1 LIIIDYY
8 IPLSVLKLNYDMIV
22 QRLKRDISTDMELAE
37 KYYSI
42 LSAIN
47 NLHLTEREIQL
58 IAFTAIKG
66 NITFANVREE
76 FCKTYKSTSPTINNI
91 VSKLKKIGVFVK
103 ENGKVK
109 VNPIISIDFKKD
121 ITLDIR
127 LVHEE
132 ANINVGEGMDNQEN
146 GNQPSDIRENN

>member
-1 LIIIDYY
+1 MKPMIIQK
-8 IPLSVLKLNYDMIV
+8 LKKDV
-22 QRLKRDISTDMELAE
+22 STDIQLAE

-58 IAFTAIKG
+58 ISFTAIKG
-66 NITFANVREE
+66 NITYANVREE
-76 FCKTYKSTSPTINNI
+76 FCRTYNSTSPSINNI
-91 VSKLKKIGVFVK
+91 ISKLKRIGIFIK

-109 VNPIISIDFKKD
+109 VNPIIIIDFTKD
-121 ITLDIR
+121 LTLDIK

-132 ANINVGEGMDNQEN
+132 ANINVSEGVDHQEDVN
-146 GNQPSDIRENN
+146 

>member
-1 LIIIDYY
+1 
-8 IPLSVLKLNYDMIV
+8 MIV
-22 QRLKRDISTDMELAE
+22 QSLKKDVSTDFQLAE

-42 LSAIN
+42 LFTIN

-66 NITFANVREE
+66 NITYANVREE
-76 FCKTYKSTSPTINNI
+76 FCKTYNSTSPTINNI
-91 VSKLKKIGVFVK
+91 VSKLKRLGIFVK

-109 VNPIISIDFKKD
+109 INPKIIIDFKKD
-121 ITLDIR
+121 LMLNIK

-132 ANINVGEGMDNQEN
+132 APINVNQGVDHQED
-146 GNQPSDIRENN
+146 GN

>member
-1 LIIIDYY
+1 MKPMIIQK
-8 IPLSVLKLNYDMIV
+8 LKKDV
-22 QRLKRDISTDMELAE
+22 STDIQLAE

-58 IAFTAIKG
+58 ISFTAIKG
-66 NITFANVREE
+66 NITYANVREE
-76 FCKTYKSTSPTINNI
+76 FCRTYNSTSPSINNI
-91 VSKLKKIGVFVK
+91 ISKLKRIGIFIK

-109 VNPIISIDFKKD
+109 VNPIIIIDFTKD
-121 ITLDIR
+121 LTLDIK

-132 ANINVGEGMDNQEN
+132 TTINVSEGVDHQKDVN
-146 GNQPSDIRENN
+146 

>member
-1 LIIIDYY
+1 
-8 IPLSVLKLNYDMIV
+8 MIV